1 MINTKLAFI
10 EPKSTAKVSTIYS
23 LITSIITLTI
33 LIISGLLLI
42 NELPQ
47 LKEVLP
53 INNPLGIFGVLIGVI
68 IGAVIGL
75 IINYA
80 FTYLNALLYNYLI
93 QHFKGIQFELTPHN
107 EIKEIDIIPSLTMIM
122 IILAV
127 WLIIE
132 GILLFLSFSIV
143 LSALS
148 HASTLFGNINIASI
162 ATGSLTVVTIS
173 ILLTWIIFA
182 LLGLIV
188 MFIFNF
194 YSRKNPLKLDII
206 EDNGLEIRSIDILSY
221 VMSIG
226 FTIITLALIRTLIS
240 IMISGSME
248 VAILNIINTIAL
260 CLVFA
265 TITPFIYNFIASK
278 VGGIIFDIVPSDN
291 MVQEY
296 SIDKK

>member
-23 LITSIITLTI
+23 LIISIITSII
-33 LIISGLLLI
+33 LIISGILLI
-42 NELPQ
+42 NGFPQ
-47 LKEVLP
+47 LKEIFP
-53 INNPLGIFGVLIGVI
+53 NNSLGIFGILIGVI
-68 IGAVIGL
+68 MGIIVGL

-122 IILAV
+122 IIMAV

-132 GILLFLSFSIV
+132 GILLFISFSVV
-143 LSALS
+143 LSLLS
-148 HASTLFGNINIASI
+148 HASTIFRNINMTSL

-173 ILLTWIIFA
+173 VLFTWILFA
-182 LLGLIV
+182 ILSLIV

-194 YSRKNPLKLDII
+194 YSRRNPLKLDII
-206 EDNGLEIRSIDILSY
+206 EDQGLEIKSIDILSY
-221 VMSIG
+221 VMSAG
-226 FTIITLALIRTLIS
+226 FTIITLELIRTLIS

-260 CLVFA
+260 CLVFS
-265 TITPFIYNFIASK
+265 TIAPFIYNFIASK
-278 VGGIIFDIVPSDN
+278 VGGIRFDIVPSDN